1 MELITKSFASQ
12 CLAFPARVDQ
22 MLAKVETVE
31 EAKDMLDRASA
42 MKHYA
47 EKLRGGIE
55 IEKPIAIGVLKIKGK
70 IGELL
75 PAIPPQ
81 EKGAMKGKKDTSP
94 AEVSFPS
101 ATIAAYRKIAANI
114 DQLTDFCD
122 SVDDVP
128 TQTAFLK
135 YVQDPHVANNSVEN
149 EWYTPAAYVDAAR
162 DVMRVIDLDPASSEK
177 AQETVQASTYYSMDD
192 DGLSRVWFGNVWL
205 NPPYSKDLIGRFT
218 ERMRLAYEE
227 KQIAQSITLV
237 NNATETAWFQKIAS
251 VASAFCFCA
260 GRIKFN
266 DSSGNP
272 ANSPLQGQCFIYM
285 GDSSERF
292 ASVFA
297 SFGLVCTK

>member
-1 MELITKSFASQ
+1 MLGTETEAQAQHVSRQAQKLAEVDATEIELIIQELNDKGDDVTKSAVRKK
-12 CLAFPARVDQ
+12 LA
-22 MLAKVETVE
+22 
-31 EAKDMLDRASA
+31 
-42 MKHYA
+42 
-47 EKLRGGIE
+47 
-55 IEKPIAIGVLKIKGK
+55 
-70 IGELL
+70 
-75 PAIPPQ
+75 
-81 EKGAMKGKKDTSP
+81 GA
-94 AEVSFPS
+94 
-101 ATIAAYRKIAANI
+101 
-114 DQLTDFCD
+114 
-122 SVDDVP
+122 
-128 TQTAFLK
+128 
-135 YVQDPHVANNSVEN
+135 HVGYNSVEN
-149 EWYTPAAYVDAAR
+149 EWYTPAGYIEAAR
-162 DVMRVIDLDPASSEK
+162 EVMRVIDLDPASSEK
-177 AQETVQASTYYSMDD
+177 AQETVKASTYYSMDD

-266 DSSGNP
+266 DSSGNQ

-297 SFGLVCTK
+297 SFGLVCTR